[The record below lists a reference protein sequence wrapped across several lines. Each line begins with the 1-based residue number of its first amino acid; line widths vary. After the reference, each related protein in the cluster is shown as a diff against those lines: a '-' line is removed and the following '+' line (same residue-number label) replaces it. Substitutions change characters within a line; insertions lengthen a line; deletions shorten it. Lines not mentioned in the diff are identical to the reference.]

1 MGLLLFK
8 SLKFD
13 DNLRLYDHR
22 GILKLNYFSSLT
34 FRNLFFL
41 LLLAFEPDMGF
52 FRFCLFSMS

>member
-34 FRNLFFL
+34 FRNLFFFII
-41 LLLAFEPDMGF
+41 ACF
-52 FRFCLFSMS
+52 